1 MKRLLVILLL
11 ILLASFF
18 LMNCLSLLGQSA
30 PKKQE
35 SDIPLKYPVILVHG
49 IVAVDRDV
57 VGYHIFWGR
66 IPDVLKAH
74 GIKVFFGNTD
84 SWGNY
89 ESNAEILKK
98 TIETV
103 LQETNSEKVN
113 IIAHSKGGIDSRY
126 LIWKYDFGEKIASL
140 TTISTPHHGA
150 EIADLIFKQDIVHTD
165 ITRKALDI
173 FGELYGD
180 TNPDLYS
187 VNYLLTT
194 GKMKEF
200 NEMVIIDPKVY
211 FQSLYTTI
219 DARFNS
225 LMAVSGYLYLMA
237 VVGENDG
244 VVSEYSAR
252 WGDNPRK
259 IASGIS
265 HADIIDYKRQKV
277 SGIEVPDI
285 YLDIVRELSA
295 KGF

>member
-1 MKRLLVILLL
+1 MLERNAAKRRAADV
-11 ILLASFF
+11 S
-18 LMNCLSLLGQSA
+18 
-30 PKKQE
+30 
-35 SDIPLKYPVILVHG
+35 LKYPVVLVHG
-49 IVAVDRDV
+49 IVAVDRGL
-57 VGYHIFWGR
+57 GYNIFWGR

-74 GIKVFFGNTD
+74 GVKVFFGNTD

-126 LIWKYDFGEKIASL
+126 LIWKYNFGDKIASL

-150 EIADLIFKQDIVHTD
+150 EIADLIYKQDIIHSD
-165 ITRKALDI
+165 IAQKALAI

-180 TNPDLYS
+180 LKPDVYN

-194 GKMKEF
+194 EKMKEF
-200 NEMVIIDPKVY
+200 NEMVVSDPGVY
-211 FQSLYTTI
+211 YQSLYTTI
-219 DARFNS
+219 DKKFNT
-225 LMAVSGYLYLMA
+225 LMAVSGYLYLKA

-252 WGDNPRK
+252 WGKNPRK
-259 IASGIS
+259 IASGVS
-265 HADIIDYKRQKV
+265 HADIIDYKREKI
-277 SGIEVPDI
+277 SGIDIPDI
-285 YLDIVRELSA
+285 YLDIVHELSER
-295 KGF
+295 GF